1 MTLPTKR
8 ESEALTTVVALR
20 AELQA
25 ATTPAKALTV
35 ATRASSAKR
44 LYEAIGRSVAECNE
58 IAEIYLSAYW
68 KFGSLVE
75 GVPRGRPEKNGIDT
89 GLPGTEEQRKY
100 ARRLR
105 QAVKESVIPKYV
117 QAATDQ
123 REAASIAGCLEWVAP
138 GRHGNLK
145 GEYEWYT
152 PEAIIEAAR
161 SVMGGIDL
169 DPASCD
175 QAQAVVRAAQYF
187 SEDDDGLAQHW
198 SGRVFLN
205 PPFAHPTVK
214 HFADKLLASGSVTE
228 AVWLS
233 NACVDTEWWQ
243 ALARRGV
250 VCCHLGRIKFYGPD
264 GQLQPPT
271 LGQTLIYLGEQR
283 DAFRAAFAPF
293 GVVLS

>member
-1 MTLPTKR
+1 MSLPEKR
-8 ESEALTTVVALR
+8 EPDALTTVSALR

-68 KFGSLVE
+68 KFGSLVKDNPE
-75 GVPRGRPEKNGIDT
+75 GRPKLGIDT
-89 GLPGTEEQRKY
+89 QFPGTAEQRKY
-100 ARRLR
+100 ARRLC
-105 QAVKESVIPKYV
+105 QAVKERAIPKYV
-117 QAATDQ
+117 EAATEK
-123 REAASIAGCLEWVAP
+123 REAASIAGCLEWVTP

-152 PEAIIEAAR
+152 PEAIIEAAHL
-161 SVMGGIDL
+161 VMGGIDL

-175 QAQAVVRAAQYF
+175 QAQAVVRAAHYF
-187 SEDDDGLAQHW
+187 TEDDDGLDQHW

-205 PPFAHPTVK
+205 PPFAHPIVK
-214 HFADKLLASGSVTE
+214 HFADKLLRSGSVTE

-243 ALARRGV
+243 ELARRGV

-271 LGQTLIYLGEQR
+271 LGQTLIYLGEKR
-283 DAFRAAFAPF
+283 DVFRVAFGTF